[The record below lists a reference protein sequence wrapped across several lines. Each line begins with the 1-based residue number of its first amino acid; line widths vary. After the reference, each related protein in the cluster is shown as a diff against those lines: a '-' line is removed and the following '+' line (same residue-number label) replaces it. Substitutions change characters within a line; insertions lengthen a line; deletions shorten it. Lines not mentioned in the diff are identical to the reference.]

1 MATDIVA
8 AMDADATVRKLAGNP
23 DRPLFRVF
31 AFYVFLVAAIAALV
45 TLAPGTLDYLNAPL
59 PMSAMTPLG
68 GAPHGA
74 SATLGAPGSPL
85 WVVVGT
91 VVSLG
96 SACLLMLPVTWVY
109 VRTRRKKGFDQS
121 VVQTLIILPLVVA
134 GVILLVQN
142 STALAFSLGG
152 IVGAVSFR
160 NTLRDTKDTI
170 YIFLAIVIGVA
181 AGVHAML
188 VAATI
193 SVCFNVVAVIMWWTD
208 FGRTGALL
216 EGAPARDRLERA
228 KAIANRS
235 QGFIS
240 MVDREL
246 LRSMT
251 PEQLNVLAE
260 RARARQHKAEAK
272 AGLIDDVKASRDR
285 TLRVEI
291 GADTDTARPA
301 VEQALSSHA
310 KRYELQSEAEDGDGW
325 VIVYAVRLRKSTTG
339 DEFLD
344 LFREAT
350 GSAIRSADFVE

>member
-1 MATDIVA
+1 MGTDA
-8 AMDADATVRKLAGNP
+8 AIRKLAGNP
-23 DRPLFRVF
+23 DRPWFRIF
-31 AFYVFLVAAIAALV
+31 AFYVFLFAALAALV
-45 TLAPGTLDYLNAPL
+45 TMAPGTLDYLNAPL
-59 PMSAMTPLG
+59 PVTAMTQSGGFFGAALPP
-68 GAPHGA
+68 GAP
-74 SATLGAPGSPL
+74 APPL
-85 WVVVGT
+85 RVVTAVL
-91 VVSLG
+91 VSLS

-109 VRTRRKKGFDQS
+109 VQTRRKKGFDQS

-193 SVCFNVVAVIMWWTD
+193 SVCFNVVAVVMWWTD
-208 FGRTGALL
+208 FGRTGAQL

-228 KAIANRS
+228 KAMANRTD
-235 QGFIS
+235 GFIS

-251 PEQLNVLAE
+251 PEQLEVLTE

-272 AGLIDDVKASRDR
+272 AGLADDAKASRDR
-285 TLRVEI
+285 RLRIEI
-291 GADTDTARPA
+291 SGVVTEARPA
-301 VEQALSSHA
+301 IEEALSGLA
-310 KRYELQSEAEDGDGW
+310 KRYEPMSEAEESGT
-325 VIVYAVRLRKSTTG
+325 VAITYQVRLKKSTTG

-344 LFREAT
+344 RLRTAV
-350 GSAIRSADFVE
+350 GGVIKKADFVD

>member
-1 MATDIVA
+1 MSTDA
-8 AMDADATVRKLAGNP
+8 SVRKLAGNP

-31 AFYVFLVAAIAALV
+31 AYYVFLFAAVAALV
-45 TLAPGTLDYLNAPL
+45 SLVPGTLGYLNAPL
-59 PMSAMTPLG
+59 PTSALLQG
-68 GAPHGA
+68 GGGGIYLDPAQMGEPA
-74 SATLGAPGSPL
+74 SP
-85 WVVVGT
+85 WRVVAAA
-91 VVSLG
+91 VVSLA
-96 SACLLMLPVTWVY
+96 SACVLMLPVTWVY
-109 VRTRRKKGFDQS
+109 VQTRRKKGFEQS

-193 SVCFNVVAVIMWWTD
+193 SVCFNAVAVIMWWTD

-216 EGAPARDRLERA
+216 EGAPARERLERA
-228 KAIANRS
+228 KAMANRTD
-235 QGFIS
+235 GFIS

-251 PEQLNVLAE
+251 PEQLEVLAD
-260 RARARQHKAEAK
+260 RARARQHKAAAK
-272 AGLIDDVKASRDR
+272 AGLDEEVKAPRDR
-285 TLRVEI
+285 TLRIEV
-291 GADTDTARPA
+291 GADAARA
-301 VEQALSSHA
+301 RRVAETVLSSQA
-310 KRYELQSEAEDGDGW
+310 KRYDLVSEAVSGDGSA
-325 VIVYAVRLRKSTTG
+325 IVYQVRLKKGTNG
-339 DEFLD
+339 DEFIERFRTAAGSEVRKAD
-344 LFREAT
+344 LV
-350 GSAIRSADFVE
+350 D